1 MDNLVRDNI
10 AMEIAGKLSD
20 NELPDINNFSSDT
33 AAIPEYVRN
42 IILKRLKDYS
52 YYPAQYSKYTRHK
65 Q

>member
-20 NELPDINNFSSDT
+20 NELPDINSFSSDT

-52 YYPAQYSKYTRHK
+52 LLSGTIF
-65 Q
+65 